1 MNFFLEKKRFS
12 HFTHVIAYNVWW
24 NSFSRKNVSRIQCNL
39 KFMVE
44 HMMSDEIASR
54 HFTFLTYTAISSS
67 LYSCL
72 VDHMMLFLLVNTLFS
87 HFSQEEDESWI
98 FIISRNLSI
107 FEPHHCLPSLKD
119 GSENLIWKYENMR
132 IFIVVTTAVQS
143 LLSRRPHMRSSR
155 ASTAHAQFCRASRAK
170 FGTSARHLLLE
181 QKWKLWRNELP
192 RELGTLVI
200 KRGAFLKFVSS
211 LTTAEVGQ
219 PPTSDPVEC
228 ELKNQK
234 IQKGPSS
241 LHSSKTEWSVA
252 LVTRTCDPVHMET
265 WKECVRYY
273 VPFGPMVDT

>member
-1 MNFFLEKKRFS
+1 MS
-12 HFTHVIAYNVWW
+12 HEF
-24 NSFSRKNVSRIQCNL
+24 
-39 KFMVE
+39 
-44 HMMSDEIASR
+44 
-54 HFTFLTYTAISSS
+54 SSS
-67 LYSCL
+67 VGTFPS
-72 VDHMMLFLLVNTLFS
+72 
-87 HFSQEEDESWI
+87 
-98 FIISRNLSI
+98 FIIVSPLSKMD
-107 FEPHHCLPSLKD
+107 LKIW
-119 GSENLIWKYENMR
+119 SENMKIWEY
-132 IFIVVTTAVQS
+132 S
-143 LLSRRPHMRSSR
+143 LLLPQLSSHYCCAVRTCAVAARRPRSFVAQVARNSAR
-155 ASTAHAQFCRASRAK
+155 A
-170 FGTSARHLLLE
+170 FGTYYWDKSE
-181 QKWKLWRNELP
+181 SCDEMNS
-192 RELGTLVI
+192 LGNTEVI

>member
-1 MNFFLEKKRFS
+1 MNFLLVTTPFS
-12 HFTHVIAYNVWW
+12 HFP
-24 NSFSRKNVSRIQCNL
+24 
-39 KFMVE
+39 
-44 HMMSDEIASR
+44 
-54 HFTFLTYTAISSS
+54 
-67 LYSCL
+67 
-72 VDHMMLFLLVNTLFS
+72 
-87 HFSQEEDESWI
+87 QEEDESWI

-107 FEPHHCLPSLKD
+107 FEPHRRLPSLKD
-119 GSENLIWKYENMR
+119 WSENLIWKYENMR

-170 FGTSARHLLLE
+170 FGTSARHLQLG

-219 PPTSDPVEC
+219 SPTSDPVEC

-241 LHSSKTEWSVA
+241 LHSSKTEWLVA